1 MQPTKFQPQQLQ
13 EIVQAL
19 GRLCGIWRVRGLLPN
34 IQHSWGRIA
43 ARSCPVFFIQNIE
56 DLLEQVNNLW
66 GFQFDRGVQFNSW
79 RVYFLDLLIARWFR
93 DTPSIGNL
101 HIYGLLWLVFFPH
114 PPSTGHLQFQHVQE
128 SHDFYGA
135 FLAVM
140 GLPLKIVGWYGFH
153 GKSQRKIDDLGH

>member
-56 DLLEQVNNLW
+56 DLLEQV
-66 GFQFDRGVQFNSW
+66 
-79 RVYFLDLLIARWFR
+79 
-93 DTPSIGNL
+93 
-101 HIYGLLWLVFFPH
+101 H
-114 PPSTGHLQFQHVQE
+114 
-128 SHDFYGA
+128 
-135 FLAVM
+135 
-140 GLPLKIVGWYGFH
+140 K
-153 GKSQRKIDDLGH
+153 